1 MQMVARPDLAALS
14 GADKTRIKAAGLR
27 DIGCTLN
34 HRAAIGKNSHDVTS
48 ELKPQQQIVK
58 ADGSMRPQTS
68 LQFDKIDRPVALM
81 NLHRV
86 TAAERDMWA
95 TLTAQ
100 MRKVALLAHFARRS
114 GMGGR
119 DLRSLICPQ
128 IEGQKAAA

>member
-27 DIGCTLN
+27 YIGRTLN
-34 HRAAIGKNSHDVTS
+34 HRPAIGKNSHDVPPA
-48 ELKPQQQIVK
+48 LKPQQQIVK

-100 MRKVALLAHFARRS
+100 MRKVALLAHLAPRPR
-114 GMGGR
+114 MGGR
-119 DLRSLICPQ
+119 DLRSLISPQ